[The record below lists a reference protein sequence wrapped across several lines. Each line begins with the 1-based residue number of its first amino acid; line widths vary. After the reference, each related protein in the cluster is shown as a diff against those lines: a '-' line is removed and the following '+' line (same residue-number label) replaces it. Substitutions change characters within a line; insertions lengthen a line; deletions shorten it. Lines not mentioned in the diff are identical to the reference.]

1 MKLFKEPSLFF
12 LSFLIPSLWILGI
25 HVTDVS
31 RVIASISLSVI
42 AWKFFSKKTFNS
54 FQLPHWTPAFGIIF
68 GLFYCLLILA
78 YMISNVYSGGQT
90 IDFAIFTQV
99 IDSVSRWG
107 NFRSTLIGTE
117 NHNFL
122 VHHFSPFLAIPG
134 ALGFL
139 GVPAYISGPII
150 HSLCL
155 SSCYIGFIK
164 LSRSL
169 GFSKKASYLPPLFL
183 FFIPSFRHTV
193 VGGIHL
199 ETFSMAFLPWI
210 FWAWK
215 EKKIYTVFILSL
227 LSFTTKESLF
237 LIIGMFSLLALIEK
251 RIFKDQEEFKKFDL
265 IYGFLF
271 FISFSGFFSYFFLQ
285 PLLFGKNFDHMNKVA
300 SLTSLLNLESLSA
313 KGIWFFYLFL
323 PFLYYPLWKAKNWI
337 YLLPALPSI
346 GIVLISNFSE
356 MSKLNNY
363 YAAIP
368 TLLILIA
375 SLFSIHRN
383 HKKISSI
390 NPTLLLLLFS
400 LSFSFSSRKPLK
412 ELRNNFKYNLHNY
425 NPSEINKVP
434 KGKSL
439 VVSSSAALFLLDS
452 QHLLR
457 LWDANRRNVDYD
469 YLVLKKP
476 EENQPRNRTIRKAKK
491 CFTGKTWVIWCNKG
505 RKLERGQWISEYLFN
520 QARKNQ

>member
-1 MKLFKEPSLFF
+1 MKSFRESYLFYI
-12 LSFLIPSLWILGI
+12 SFLIPFLWILGV
-25 HVTDVS
+25 HVSDVS
-31 RVIASISLSVI
+31 RTIACLSAFAL
-42 AWKFFSKKTFNS
+42 AWKLFSRKKFNS
-54 FQLPHWTPAFGIIF
+54 FQLPHWTPTFGIIF
-68 GLFYCLLILA
+68 GLCYCLLILA

-99 IDSVSRWG
+99 IDSISRWG

-134 ALGFL
+134 VLGFL
-139 GVPAYISGPII
+139 GVPAYISGPIV
-150 HSLCL
+150 HSFCL
-155 SSCYIGFIK
+155 ASCYIGFIK
-164 LSRSL
+164 LSRAL
-169 GFSKKASYLPPLFL
+169 GFSKEASYLPPLFL

-210 FWAWK
+210 FLAWK
-215 EKKIYTVFILSL
+215 EKRIYTVFILSI

-251 RIFKDQEEFKKFDL
+251 RINHEGEKLKNSQF
-265 IYGFLF
+265 IYGFLLL
-271 FISFSGFFSYFFLQ
+271 ISFSSFFSYFFLQ
-285 PLLFGKNFDHMNKVA
+285 PLLFEKNFDHMNKVA
-300 SLTSLLNLESLSA
+300 SLGSLLDPESLYK
-313 KGIWFFYLFL
+313 KGIWLLYLFL
-323 PFLYYPLWKAKNWI
+323 PFLYYPLWRSKNWI

-356 MSKLNNY
+356 MPKLNNY
-363 YAAIP
+363 YAATP

-375 SLFSIHRN
+375 SLFSLHRN

-412 ELRNNFKYNLHNY
+412 VLKNNLKHNLHSY
-425 NPSEINKVP
+425 SPSEIDKVP
-434 KGKSL
+434 KNKNL

-469 YLVLKKP
+469 YLVLKKS
-476 EENQPRNRTIRKAKK
+476 EEGQLMSRTVKNAKK
-491 CFTGKTWVIWCNKG
+491 CFIGKTWVIWCNKG
-505 RKLERGQWISEYLFN
+505 RKLEKGQWISEYLFN
-520 QARKNQ
+520 QARKN